1 MPRRTPGRW
10 GPSSRAVTPDGPN
23 GPQTPGVYWEV
34 KNVRLVNECGVQAGC
49 RVVIS
54 TGAYGVTNEILSIS
68 KIIPANEAITIQGPF
83 YLAYGDSMQIGSSSS
98 AGNGFIATVNYEEIV
113 L

>member
-1 MPRRTPGRW
+1 M
-10 GPSSRAVTPDGPN
+10 TPDGPN

-34 KNVRLVNECGVQAGC
+34 KNIRLVNECGVQAGC

-54 TGAYGVTNEILSIS
+54 TGAYAVANEILSIS
-68 KIIPANEAITIQGPF
+68 KMYAANEAITIQGPF
-83 YLAYGDSMQIGSSSS
+83 YMAYGDSMQIGSSSS
-98 AGNGFIATVNYEEIV
+98 AGSGWTATVNYEEIV